1 MICGLFLLKTRRF
14 PILSSSGRRFTSIHH
29 IKKEEE
35 DTCLRPSVIPQKAG
49 RMLRICRILRTNRK
63 HPSCLCDPAGIQT
76 QDLQNRNLTLYS
88 AKLPGQCGCK
98 NTEKERIPKEKC
110 RKIHTTAPRNG
121 VFRLRQGEKRA
132 PDIVPPSVRSPRRL
146 TTYLFPLPE
155 CRTRMHV
162 FAPGTG
168 RKATKHRGGY
178 PVFHVFFIPL
188 PQTMPMHSGTDSHE
202 KHIIFGV

>member
-98 NTEKERIPKEKC
+98 NTEKERIPKENC
-110 RKIHTTAPRNG
+110 RKIRTKAPRNG
-121 VFRLRQGEKRA
+121 VFRAVARRQSKAYLSFFCKENKEK
-132 PDIVPPSVRSPRRL
+132 
-146 TTYLFPLPE
+146 
-155 CRTRMHV
+155 
-162 FAPGTG
+162 G
-168 RKATKHRGGY
+168 TKHNG
-178 PVFHVFFIPL
+178 
-188 PQTMPMHSGTDSHE
+188 
-202 KHIIFGV
+202 K

>member
-1 MICGLFLLKTRRF
+1 MIYGLFLLKTRRF

-110 RKIHTTAPRNG
+110 GKTHTQALRNG
-121 VFRLRQGEKRA
+121 VFEGIR
-132 PDIVPPSVRSPRRL
+132 
-146 TTYLFPLPE
+146 
-155 CRTRMHV
+155 RTRSTAYRV
-162 FAPGTG
+162 LFAEKTTFSLSQMSNDEL
-168 RKATKHRGGY
+168 AQS
-178 PVFHVFFIPL
+178 L
-188 PQTMPMHSGTDSHE
+188 PWQENVG
-202 KHIIFGV
+202 